1 MAPKKRSYSNRGARV
16 PNILEK
22 GLDPLARF
30 DPQVIENEED
40 ASEDAA
46 AKDDSEENFPVPNST
61 MVSVDV
67 DLFDEISESI
77 DEPVTAFDISGFT
90 ASSYQMEPTE
100 STSITSAS
108 KKQKTKS
115 LRQSNEAFIMLADS
129 VNSKDMDKGLDCIF
143 IV

>member
-1 MAPKKRSYSNRGARV
+1 MVGV
-16 PNILEK
+16 
-22 GLDPLARF
+22 
-30 DPQVIENEED
+30 D
-40 ASEDAA
+40 A
-46 AKDDSEENFPVPNST
+46 
-61 MVSVDV
+61 

-100 STSITSAS
+100 STFITSAS

-115 LRQSNEAFIMLADS
+115 LSQSNEAFIMLADS
-129 VNSKDMDKGLDCIF
+129 VNSKDMDKGLDCIL